1 LRLFLILTRYIYI
14 YMYISTV
21 KQWVLFI
28 MINICNGFLDQS
40 AYIKIILLTINF
52 IYRIIFF
59 VFYLIQGIYKNIF
72 DNEISLFYIFFL
84 WYLIDC
90 YDTILYIYNISNFL
104 FCVQEAVT
112 VMMIIKKKYRI
123 MKFHYQICFY
133 KCLESDKI
141 QKKLFCK

>member
-1 LRLFLILTRYIYI
+1 
-14 YMYISTV
+14 
-21 KQWVLFI
+21 
-28 MINICNGFLDQS
+28 MINICNGFLDES

-104 FCVQEAVT
+104 FCVQGAVT
-112 VMMIIKKKYRI
+112 VMMIW
-123 MKFHYQICFY
+123 
-133 KCLESDKI
+133 
-141 QKKLFCK
+141 